1 MPMSPK
7 GTSTKTIHECYHCG
21 TECASSHPVIDEKHF
36 CCEGCKWVYELLDS
50 NELCNYYN
58 LNEHPGLSQKFTVW
72 RDKFVFLDLPEIR
85 NELVQFSDDHQ
96 THLHLHLPQIHCSS
110 CLWLLENL
118 YRLDSGIGFSRVSF
132 AEKKIHIIYEE
143 GKTSL
148 RKVVELLTTLGYEP
162 QLDFSF
168 HNKSAASHSRQRK
181 RILKIGLAGFCFA
194 NIMMLSLPDYLSA
207 ASGVEQELAWV
218 FRLIILS
225 LSLPVFFYCASE
237 FFVSSWNGIKTKF
250 INIDFPIALAI
261 AITFGRSLY
270 EMNSG
275 IGNGYMDSMSGIV
288 FFMLVGRYIQ
298 ERSNHSIAFDR
309 DYKSFFPI
317 AVQLISGKEIKAVPI
332 EKLSVGDRILIHNQE
347 IVPADGIVVNGHA
360 AVDYSFV
367 TGESDIKEIL
377 GGASIYA
384 GAKQTEGNIEIEIR
398 KPVSQSYLT
407 SLWNREAFQKEK
419 QNDQSELDK
428 LGQYFSLVVVLLAF
442 AAGAYW
448 LGQNRTDL
456 MWNAL
461 TTILIVACP
470 CALLLAANYT
480 NGYSLAILAKNK
492 FYLRHADVLDAIA
505 KTKHIVFDKTGTLT
519 ESNMPN
525 IEFKGKP
532 LSKRQVLRI
541 NSLAKQ
547 SSHPLSQALYHFTK
561 SGEELELKYFKQM
574 DGKGIEAWIDEKH
587 IMLGSADFVGI
598 DKNVE
603 QDATVIYI
611 KEDGECFGYYVI
623 RQKYRNG
630 LAGLLRRLKE
640 SYSLSMVSG
649 DNDQEK
655 EHLSELFGADSKLYF
670 KVPPERKLEYIQ
682 SLQENSKQAIM
693 MVGDGLND
701 AGALKQSHVGI
712 AVTENMNNFTPAS
725 DAVLDGSAF
734 DKLNELFLYVLDRKK
749 IIMII
754 FCYSFLY
761 NVIGSWFALRGVLE
775 PVIAAILMP
784 LSSISIIA
792 LSYSFSRFAAKRRK
806 LI

>member
-1 MPMSPK
+1 MSLK

-85 NELVQFSDDHQ
+85 NELVQFSDDQQ

-168 HNKSAASHSRQRK
+168 QNKSATSHSRQRK

-237 FFVSSWNGIKTKF
+237 FFVSSWNGIKSKF

-347 IVPADGIVVNGHA
+347 IVPADGIVVNGYA

-384 GAKQTEGNIEIEIR
+384 GAKQTGGNIEIEIR

-419 QNDQSELDK
+419 QRDQSELDK

-640 SYSLSMVSG
+640 SYSLSMISG

>member
-1 MPMSPK
+1 MSSKEIP
-7 GTSTKTIHECYHCG
+7 SKTIHECYHCG

-85 NELVQFSDDHQ
+85 NELVQFSDDQQ

-168 HNKSAASHSRQRK
+168 QNKSATSHSRQRK

-207 ASGVEQELAWV
+207 ASDVEQELAWV

-237 FFVSSWNGIKTKF
+237 FFVSSWNGIKSKF

-332 EKLSVGDRILIHNQE
+332 EKLSVGDKILIHNQE

-367 TGESDIKEIL
+367 TGESNIKEIS

-384 GAKQTEGNIEIEIR
+384 GAKQTGGNIEIEIR

-419 QNDQSELDK
+419 QRDQSELDK

-442 AAGAYW
+442 TAGAYW
-448 LGQNRTDL
+448 LGHNRTDL

-640 SYSLSMVSG
+640 SYSLSMISG

-734 DKLNELFLYVLDRKK
+734 NKLNELFLYVLDRKK

>member
-1 MPMSPK
+1 MSPK

-168 HNKSAASHSRQRK
+168 HNKSSTSHSRQRK

-207 ASGVEQELAWV
+207 GSGVEQELAWV

-332 EKLSVGDRILIHNQE
+332 EKLSVGNRILIHNQE

-384 GAKQTEGNIEIEIR
+384 GAKQTGGNIEIEIR

-448 LGQNRTDL
+448 LGRNRTDL

-492 FYLRHADVLDAIA
+492 FYLRHADVLDSIA

-525 IEFKGKP
+525 IEYIGKP

-640 SYSLSMVSG
+640 SYSLSMISG
-649 DNDQEK
+649 DNEQEK
-655 EHLSELFGADSKLYF
+655 EHLSELFGADSKLHF